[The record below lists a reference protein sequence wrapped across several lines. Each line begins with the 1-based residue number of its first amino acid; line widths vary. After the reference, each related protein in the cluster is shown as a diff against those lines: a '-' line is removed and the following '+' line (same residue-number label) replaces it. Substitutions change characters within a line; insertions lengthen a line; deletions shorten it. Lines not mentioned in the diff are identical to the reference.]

1 MWCVRRTRRL
11 DGQCHETWCRPRAS
25 LGCATVVAAA
35 VEADLGT
42 MMVDLRR
49 MTSLLKRRP
58 LRPPMG
64 WSSWMVAATLPAVAQ
79 AAKYC
84 RVLTRNVRNMC
95 EMSGWFWICVGMVI
109 VILMVLSGGPFANPI
124 GQMTEVDRRRPTLV
138 LRNYVQ
144 WKMSSSIMRR
154 CPDPDSV

>member
-49 MTSLLKRRP
+49 MTLAIEKKTPSTAN
-58 LRPPMG
+58 G

-84 RVLTRNVRNMC
+84 RVLTRNVRTC
-95 EMSGWFWICVGMVI
+95 
-109 VILMVLSGGPFANPI
+109 A
-124 GQMTEVDRRRPTLV
+124 R
-138 LRNYVQ
+138 
-144 WKMSSSIMRR
+144 
-154 CPDPDSV
+154 